1 MPTTLKSRVLISA
14 AALALGA
21 TLLASTAALA
31 APPRWTPNPGDD
43 RATAHAGNVTT
54 CSAAGLPGKTI
65 TLPGLEDSSGIH
77 VTITASDLPAGD
89 TILAVVVKGGPG
101 YNVYQGLTAWTDLH
115 SPLNV
120 GHQIPTISHWFACVT
135 TSDTTT
141 TTTTGATT
149 TTTTT
154 GATATTTG
162 PAATTTTTGAGSTTP
177 GNTTT
182 TNAAVAGATTTTP
195 PGTKQLA
202 FTGFDNSWLIW
213 VGALLLIAG
222 AGVVALPRLAR
233 RRS

>member
-1 MPTTLKSRVLISA
+1 MPTTLTGRVLIS

-21 TLLASTAALA
+21 TLLAGTAALA
-31 APPRWTPNPGDD
+31 APPHWSPRPDD
-43 RATAHAGNVTT
+43 NRATAHAGNVTT

-65 TLPGLEDSSGIH
+65 TLPGLEDSSGTR
-77 VTITASDLPAGD
+77 VTITASDIPAGD
-89 TILAVVVKGGPG
+89 SIVAVVVKGGPG

-120 GHQIPTISHWFACVT
+120 GGQIPTISHWFACVT
-135 TSDTTT
+135 NSGTTVT

-154 GATATTTG
+154 PGAPATTTG
-162 PAATTTTTGAGSTTP
+162 ANGGTASGGTTTSS
-177 GNTTT
+177 
-182 TNAAVAGATTTTP
+182 AAVAGATTTTT

-202 FTGFDNSWLIW
+202 FTGFGDGWLIW
-213 VGALLLIAG
+213 VGVLLLIAG
-222 AGVVALPRLAR
+222 AGVVALPRLAG